1 VADRAGVHRVEVH
14 RVVLASASPRRHELL
29 ARLGV
34 PFEVLPADLDE
45 TPHPGEAA
53 PAYVERLAREKAAA
67 VAGRVGAPGA
77 GAPVAVIAAD
87 TTVELDGR
95 ILGKPADDAE
105 ALEMLRSLSG
115 RTHRV
120 YTGLA
125 VHPVGAEPVS
135 TVVTTDVTMTDPD
148 DGLLAWYVGT
158 GEPMDKAGAYALQG
172 AGGVLVASVRG
183 SVSNVVGL
191 PLAELVDLAQRAGV
205 PLLGSPRR

>member
-1 VADRAGVHRVEVH
+1 
-14 RVVLASASPRRHELL
+14 
-29 ARLGV
+29 
-34 PFEVLPADLDE
+34 
-45 TPHPGEAA
+45 
-53 PAYVERLAREKAAA
+53 VERLAREKAAA
-67 VAGRVGAPGA
+67 VTGRVGERG
-77 GAPVAVIAAD
+77 VVIAAD

-105 ALEMLRSLSG
+105 ATEMLRSLSG

-125 VHPVGAEPVS
+125 VQPVGGEPVS
-135 TVVTTDVTMTDPD
+135 TVVTTEVTMTTID

-205 PLLGSPRR
+205 PLVGTPRR